1 MKRILYLL
9 CLALFC
15 AAAVPAQ
22 TNKKIKN
29 LQSQRTA
36 LKKRLNES
44 QQLLRSTN
52 KSVKSQLA
60 NLNILS
66 GQMEQQQKYIVG
78 IEGEVNVLNG
88 NIRQLTRELHKLQ
101 QDLADCKLKYSRSVM
116 YMYRNRSTQNKLMF
130 LFSSKNFSQMFRRL
144 RYVMDYAKYQRAQGE
159 VIKIKEKAV
168 QDKRNQ
174 LLGVQT
180 QKNTLL
186 AEGRRENARLEQQ
199 HREHQQIV
207 GELQKKQKQLQ
218 STIRQTQNRYASL
231 NKQIDRLI
239 QQEIAAAE
247 RRRKAEEARRE
258 AARRKAEAARKAE
271 EARRKAEAKKKERA
285 TASRSKSAS
294 KSKSTRSKSSSSTRS
309 KAAPEAPRFQEQ
321 SDEDRRLSNNFAANK
336 GRLPMPITGS
346 YVISSHFGQ
355 YKVAGLSGVSL
366 DNKGINIT
374 GRRGAQ
380 ARAVFSGEV
389 SAVFSFGGMINIL
402 VRHGSY
408 ISVYCNLSS
417 AAVHKGQQVSTRQ
430 VLGTVAPDASGNC
443 TLHFQ
448 LRRETTKLNPEA
460 WLGR

>member
-15 AAAVPAQ
+15 ATAVPAQ

-29 LQSQRTA
+29 LQSQRTE

-60 NLNILS
+60 NLNVLS
-66 GQMEQQQKYIVG
+66 GQIEQQQKYIVG

-88 NIRQLTRELHKLQ
+88 NIGQLTRELHKLQ
-101 QDLADCKLKYSRSVM
+101 QELADCKLKYSRSVM

-168 QDKRNQ
+168 HDKRNQ
-174 LLGVQT
+174 LLGVQA
-180 QKNTLL
+180 QKNALL
-186 AEGRRENARLEQQ
+186 AEGRKENERLEQQ

-218 STIRQTQNRYASL
+218 STISQTQRRYASL

-247 RRRKAEEARRE
+247 RRRKAE
-258 AARRKAEAARKAE
+258 AARKAE
-271 EARRKAEAKKKERA
+271 EARREAAAKKNRS
-285 TASRSKSAS
+285 ASS
-294 KSKSTRSKSSSSTRS
+294 KSKSSKSKSSSSSSRS
-309 KAAPEAPRFQEQ
+309 KSSTSTPRFQEQ
-321 SDEDRRLSNNFAANK
+321 SSEDRRLSNNFAANK

-346 YVISSHFGQ
+346 YVISSHYGQ

-374 GRRGAQ
+374 GRSGAQ
-380 ARAVFSGEV
+380 ARAVFNGEV

-417 AAVHKGQQVSTRQ
+417 ASVHKGQQVSTRQ
-430 VLGTVAPDASGNC
+430 VLGSVAPDASGNC

-448 LRRETTKLNPEA
+448 LRRETTKLNPES

>member
-15 AAAVPAQ
+15 ATAVPAQ

-29 LQSQRTA
+29 LQSQRTE

-60 NLNILS
+60 NLNVLS
-66 GQMEQQQKYIVG
+66 GQIEQQQKYIVG

-88 NIRQLTRELHKLQ
+88 NIGQLTRELHKLQ
-101 QDLADCKLKYSRSVM
+101 QELADCKLKYSRSVM

-168 QDKRNQ
+168 HDKRNQ
-174 LLGVQT
+174 LLGVQA
-180 QKNTLL
+180 QKNALL
-186 AEGRRENARLEQQ
+186 AEGRKENERLEQQ

-207 GELQKKQKQLQ
+207 GELQKKQKQLR
-218 STIRQTQNRYASL
+218 STISQTQRRYASL

-258 AARRKAEAARKAE
+258 AA
-271 EARRKAEAKKKERA
+271 AKKNRS
-285 TASRSKSAS
+285 ASS
-294 KSKSTRSKSSSSTRS
+294 KSKSSKSKSSSSSSRS
-309 KAAPEAPRFQEQ
+309 KSSTSTPRFQEQ
-321 SDEDRRLSNNFAANK
+321 SSEDRRLSNNFAANK

-346 YVISSHFGQ
+346 YVISSHYGQ

-374 GRRGAQ
+374 GRSGAQ
-380 ARAVFSGEV
+380 ARAVFNGEV

-417 AAVHKGQQVSTRQ
+417 ASVHKGQQVSTRQ
-430 VLGTVAPDASGNC
+430 VLGSVASDASGNC

-448 LRRETTKLNPEA
+448 LRRETTKLNPES

>member
-15 AAAVPAQ
+15 ATAVPAQ

-29 LQSQRTA
+29 LQSQRTE

-60 NLNILS
+60 NLNVLS
-66 GQMEQQQKYIVG
+66 GQIEQQQKYIVG

-88 NIRQLTRELHKLQ
+88 NIGQLTRELHKLQ
-101 QDLADCKLKYSRSVM
+101 QELADCKLKYSRSVM

-168 QDKRNQ
+168 HDKRNQ
-174 LLGVQT
+174 LLGVQA
-180 QKNTLL
+180 QKNALL
-186 AEGRRENARLEQQ
+186 AEGRKENERLEQQ

-218 STIRQTQNRYASL
+218 STISQTQRRYASL

-271 EARRKAEAKKKERA
+271 EARREAAAKKNR
-285 TASRSKSAS
+285 SAS
-294 KSKSTRSKSSSSTRS
+294 SKSKSSSSSSRS
-309 KAAPEAPRFQEQ
+309 KSSTSTPRFQEQ
-321 SDEDRRLSNNFAANK
+321 SSEDRRLSNNFAANK

-346 YVISSHFGQ
+346 YVISSHYGQ

-374 GRRGAQ
+374 GRSGAQ
-380 ARAVFSGEV
+380 ARAVFNGEV

-417 AAVHKGQQVSTRQ
+417 ASVHKGQQVSTRQ
-430 VLGTVAPDASGNC
+430 VLGSVAPDASGNC

-448 LRRETTKLNPEA
+448 LRRETTKLNPES

>member
-1 MKRILYLL
+1 MKKILYLL

-15 AAAVPAQ
+15 ATAVPAQ

-29 LQSQRTA
+29 LQSQRTE

-60 NLNILS
+60 NLNVLS
-66 GQMEQQQKYIVG
+66 GQIEQQQKYIVG

-88 NIRQLTRELHKLQ
+88 NIGQLTRELHKLQ
-101 QDLADCKLKYSRSVM
+101 QELADCKLKYSRSVM

-168 QDKRNQ
+168 HDKRNQ
-174 LLGVQT
+174 LLGVQA
-180 QKNTLL
+180 QKNALL
-186 AEGRRENARLEQQ
+186 AECRKENERLEQQ

-207 GELQKKQKQLQ
+207 GELQKKQKQLR
-218 STIRQTQNRYASL
+218 STISQTQRRYASL

-247 RRRKAEEARRE
+247 RRRKAE
-258 AARRKAEAARKAE
+258 AARKAE
-271 EARRKAEAKKKERA
+271 EARREAAAKKNRS
-285 TASRSKSAS
+285 ASS
-294 KSKSTRSKSSSSTRS
+294 KSKSSKSKSSSSSSRS
-309 KAAPEAPRFQEQ
+309 KSSTSTPRFQEQ
-321 SDEDRRLSNNFAANK
+321 SSEDRRLSNNFAANK

-346 YVISSHFGQ
+346 YVISSHYGQ

-366 DNKGINIT
+366 DNNGINIT
-374 GRRGAQ
+374 GRSGAQ
-380 ARAVFSGEV
+380 ARAVFNGEV

-417 AAVHKGQQVSTRQ
+417 ASVHKGQQVSTRQ
-430 VLGTVAPDASGNC
+430 VLGSVAPDASGNC

-448 LRRETTKLNPEA
+448 LRRETTKLNPES

>member
-15 AAAVPAQ
+15 ATAVPAQ

-29 LQSQRTA
+29 LQSQRTE

-60 NLNILS
+60 NLNVLS
-66 GQMEQQQKYIVG
+66 GQIEQQQKYIVG

-88 NIRQLTRELHKLQ
+88 NIGQLTRELHKLQ
-101 QDLADCKLKYSRSVM
+101 QELADCKLKYSRSVM

-168 QDKRNQ
+168 HDKRNQ
-174 LLGVQT
+174 LLGVQA
-180 QKNTLL
+180 QKNALL
-186 AEGRRENARLEQQ
+186 AEGRKENERLEQQ

-218 STIRQTQNRYASL
+218 STISQTQRRYASL

-271 EARRKAEAKKKERA
+271 EARREAAAKKNR
-285 TASRSKSAS
+285 SAS
-294 KSKSTRSKSSSSTRS
+294 SKSKSSSSSSRS
-309 KAAPEAPRFQEQ
+309 KSSTSTPRFQEQ
-321 SDEDRRLSNNFAANK
+321 SSEDRRLSNNFAVNK

-346 YVISSHFGQ
+346 YVISSHYGQ

-374 GRRGAQ
+374 GRSGAQ
-380 ARAVFSGEV
+380 ARAVFNGEV

-417 AAVHKGQQVSTRQ
+417 ASVHKGQQVSTRQ
-430 VLGTVAPDASGNC
+430 VLGSVAPDASGNC

-448 LRRETTKLNPEA
+448 LRRETTKLNPES

>member
-1 MKRILYLL
+1 MKKILYLL

-15 AAAVPAQ
+15 ATAVPAQ

-29 LQSQRTA
+29 LQSQRTE

-60 NLNILS
+60 NLNVLS
-66 GQMEQQQKYIVG
+66 GQIEQQQKYIVG

-88 NIRQLTRELHKLQ
+88 NIGQLTRELHKLQ
-101 QDLADCKLKYSRSVM
+101 QELADCKLKYSRSVM

-168 QDKRNQ
+168 HDKRNQ
-174 LLGVQT
+174 LLGVQA
-180 QKNTLL
+180 QKNALL
-186 AEGRRENARLEQQ
+186 AEGRKENERLEQQ

-218 STIRQTQNRYASL
+218 STISQTQRRYASL

-247 RRRKAEEARRE
+247 RRRKAKEPRGEPP
-258 AARRKAEAARKAE
+258 RRKAEAARKAE
-271 EARRKAEAKKKERA
+271 EARREAAAKKNRSASSKSKSSKSKSSSFS
-285 TASRSKSAS
+285 SRSKS
-294 KSKSTRSKSSSSTRS
+294 STST
-309 KAAPEAPRFQEQ
+309 PRFQEQ
-321 SDEDRRLSNNFAANK
+321 SSEDRRLSNNFAANK

-346 YVISSHFGQ
+346 YVISSHYGQ

-374 GRRGAQ
+374 GRSGAQ
-380 ARAVFSGEV
+380 ARAVFNGEV

-417 AAVHKGQQVSTRQ
+417 ASVHKGQQVSTRQ
-430 VLGTVAPDASGNC
+430 VLGSVAPDASGNC

-448 LRRETTKLNPEA
+448 LRRETTKLNPES

>member
-15 AAAVPAQ
+15 ATAVPAQ

-29 LQSQRTA
+29 LQSQRTE

-60 NLNILS
+60 NLNVLS
-66 GQMEQQQKYIVG
+66 GQIEQQQKYIVG

-88 NIRQLTRELHKLQ
+88 NIGQLTRELHKLQ
-101 QDLADCKLKYSRSVM
+101 QELADCKLKYSRSVM

-168 QDKRNQ
+168 HDKRNQ
-174 LLGVQT
+174 LLGVQA
-180 QKNTLL
+180 QKNALL
-186 AEGRRENARLEQQ
+186 AEGRKENERLEQQ

-207 GELQKKQKQLQ
+207 GELQKKQKQLR
-218 STIRQTQNRYASL
+218 STISQTQRRYASL

-271 EARRKAEAKKKERA
+271 EARREAAAKKNR
-285 TASRSKSAS
+285 SAS
-294 KSKSTRSKSSSSTRS
+294 SKSKSSSSSSRS
-309 KAAPEAPRFQEQ
+309 KSSTSTPRFQEQ
-321 SDEDRRLSNNFAANK
+321 SSEDRRLSNNFAANK

-346 YVISSHFGQ
+346 YVISSHYGQ

-374 GRRGAQ
+374 GRSGAQ
-380 ARAVFSGEV
+380 ARAVFNGEV

-417 AAVHKGQQVSTRQ
+417 ASVHKGQQVSTRQ
-430 VLGTVAPDASGNC
+430 VLGSVAPDASGNC

-448 LRRETTKLNPEA
+448 LRRETTKLNPES

>member
-15 AAAVPAQ
+15 ATAVPAQ

-29 LQSQRTA
+29 LQSQRTE

-60 NLNILS
+60 NLNVLS
-66 GQMEQQQKYIVG
+66 GQIEQQQKYIVG

-88 NIRQLTRELHKLQ
+88 NIGQLTRELHKLQ
-101 QDLADCKLKYSRSVM
+101 QELADCKLKYSRSVM

-168 QDKRNQ
+168 HDKRNQ
-174 LLGVQT
+174 LLGVQA
-180 QKNTLL
+180 QKNALL
-186 AEGRRENARLEQQ
+186 AEGRKENERLEQQ

-218 STIRQTQNRYASL
+218 STISQTQRRYASL

-258 AARRKAEAARKAE
+258 AARRKAE
-271 EARRKAEAKKKERA
+271 EARREAAAKKNRS
-285 TASRSKSAS
+285 ASS
-294 KSKSTRSKSSSSTRS
+294 KSKSSKSKSSSSSSRS
-309 KAAPEAPRFQEQ
+309 KSSTSTPRFQEQ
-321 SDEDRRLSNNFAANK
+321 SSEDRRLSNNFAANK

-346 YVISSHFGQ
+346 YVISSHYGQ

-374 GRRGAQ
+374 GRSGAQ
-380 ARAVFSGEV
+380 ARAVFNGEV

-417 AAVHKGQQVSTRQ
+417 ASVHKGQQVSTRQ
-430 VLGTVAPDASGNC
+430 VLGSVAPDASGNC

-448 LRRETTKLNPEA
+448 LRRETTKLNPES

>member
-15 AAAVPAQ
+15 ATAVPAQ

-29 LQSQRTA
+29 LQSQRTE

-60 NLNILS
+60 NLNVLS
-66 GQMEQQQKYIVG
+66 GQIEQQQKYIVG

-88 NIRQLTRELHKLQ
+88 NIGQLTRELHKLQ
-101 QDLADCKLKYSRSVM
+101 QELADCKLKYSRSVM

-168 QDKRNQ
+168 HDKRNQ
-174 LLGVQT
+174 LLGVQA
-180 QKNTLL
+180 QKNALL
-186 AEGRRENARLEQQ
+186 AEGRKENERLEQQ

-218 STIRQTQNRYASL
+218 STISQTQRRYASL

-247 RRRKAEEARRE
+247 AARKAEEARRE
-258 AARRKAEAARKAE
+258 AA
-271 EARRKAEAKKKERA
+271 AKKNRS
-285 TASRSKSAS
+285 ASS
-294 KSKSTRSKSSSSTRS
+294 KSKSSKSKSSSSSSRS
-309 KAAPEAPRFQEQ
+309 KSSTSTPRFQEQ
-321 SDEDRRLSNNFAANK
+321 SSEDRRLSNNFAANK

-346 YVISSHFGQ
+346 YVISSHYGQ

-374 GRRGAQ
+374 GRSGAQ
-380 ARAVFSGEV
+380 ARAVFNGEV

-417 AAVHKGQQVSTRQ
+417 ASVHKGQQVSTRQ
-430 VLGTVAPDASGNC
+430 VLGSVAPDASGNC

-448 LRRETTKLNPEA
+448 LRRETTKLNPES

>member
-9 CLALFC
+9 CLVLFC
-15 AAAVPAQ
+15 ATAVPAQ

-29 LQSQRTA
+29 LQSQRTE

-44 QQLLRSTN
+44 QRLLRSTSKN
-52 KSVKSQLA
+52 VKSQLA
-60 NLNILS
+60 NLNVLS
-66 GQMEQQQKYIVG
+66 GQIEQQQKYIVG

-88 NIRQLTRELHKLQ
+88 NISQLTRELHKLQ
-101 QDLADCKLKYSRSVM
+101 QELADCKLKYSRSVM

-159 VIKIKEKAV
+159 VIRIKEKAV

-174 LLGVQT
+174 LLGVQA
-180 QKNTLL
+180 QKSALL
-186 AEGRRENARLEQQ
+186 AEGRKESQLLEQQ

-218 STIRQTQNRYASL
+218 GTISQTKRRYASL

-247 RRRKAEEARRE
+247 RRRKAEAARRE

-271 EARRKAEAKKKERA
+271 EARRAEASKKGRSTSSK
-285 TASRSKSAS
+285 SRSTK
-294 KSKSTRSKSSSSTRS
+294 KSSSASRKE
-309 KAAPEAPRFQEQ
+309 KAETLRFQEQ
-321 SDEDRRLSNNFAANK
+321 SNADRRLSNNFAANK
-336 GRLPMPITGS
+336 GRLPMPITGP
-346 YVISSHFGQ
+346 YVISSHYGQ

-374 GRRGAQ
+374 GRSGAQ
-380 ARAVFSGEV
+380 ARAVFNGEV

-417 AAVHKGQQVSTRQ
+417 ASVHKGQQVSTRQ
-430 VLGTVAPDASGNC
+430 VLGSVAPDASGNC

-448 LRRETTKLNPEA
+448 LRRETTKLNPES

>member
-9 CLALFC
+9 CLVLFC
-15 AAAVPAQ
+15 ATAVPAQ

-29 LQSQRTA
+29 LQSQRTE

-60 NLNILS
+60 NLNVLS
-66 GQMEQQQKYIVG
+66 GQIEQQQKYIVG

-88 NIRQLTRELHKLQ
+88 NIGQLTRELHKLQ
-101 QDLADCKLKYSRSVM
+101 QELADCKLKYSRSVM

-168 QDKRNQ
+168 HDKRNQ
-174 LLGVQT
+174 LLGVQA
-180 QKNTLL
+180 QKNALL
-186 AEGRRENARLEQQ
+186 AEGRKENERLEQQ

-207 GELQKKQKQLQ
+207 GELQKKQKQLR
-218 STIRQTQNRYASL
+218 STISQTQRRYASL

-271 EARRKAEAKKKERA
+271 EARREAAAKKNRS
-285 TASRSKSAS
+285 ASS
-294 KSKSTRSKSSSSTRS
+294 KSKSSKSKSSSSSSRS
-309 KAAPEAPRFQEQ
+309 KSSTSTPRFQEQ
-321 SDEDRRLSNNFAANK
+321 SSEDRRLSNNFAANK

-346 YVISSHFGQ
+346 YVISSHYGQ

-374 GRRGAQ
+374 GRSGAQ
-380 ARAVFSGEV
+380 ARAVFNGEV

-417 AAVHKGQQVSTRQ
+417 ASVHKGQQVSTRQ
-430 VLGTVAPDASGNC
+430 VLGSVAPDASGNC

-448 LRRETTKLNPEA
+448 LRRETTKLNPES

>member
-15 AAAVPAQ
+15 ATAVPAQ

-29 LQSQRTA
+29 LQSQRTE

-60 NLNILS
+60 NLNVLS
-66 GQMEQQQKYIVG
+66 GQIEQQQKYIVG

-88 NIRQLTRELHKLQ
+88 NIGQLTRELHKLQ
-101 QDLADCKLKYSRSVM
+101 QELADCKLKYSRSVM

-168 QDKRNQ
+168 HDKRNQ
-174 LLGVQT
+174 LLGVQA
-180 QKNTLL
+180 QKNALL
-186 AEGRRENARLEQQ
+186 AEGRKENERLEQQ

-207 GELQKKQKQLQ
+207 GELQKKQKQLR
-218 STIRQTQNRYASL
+218 STISQTQRRYASL

-258 AARRKAEAARKAE
+258 AA
-271 EARRKAEAKKKERA
+271 AKKNRS
-285 TASRSKSAS
+285 ASS
-294 KSKSTRSKSSSSTRS
+294 KSKSSKSKSSKSKSSSSSSRS
-309 KAAPEAPRFQEQ
+309 KSSTSTPRFQEQ
-321 SDEDRRLSNNFAANK
+321 SSEDRRLSNNFAANK

-346 YVISSHFGQ
+346 YVISSHYGQ

-374 GRRGAQ
+374 GPPPGPC
-380 ARAVFSGEV
+380 ST
-389 SAVFSFGGMINIL
+389 
-402 VRHGSY
+402 VRFRPYSP
-408 ISVYCNLSS
+408 L
-417 AAVHKGQQVSTRQ
+417 A
-430 VLGTVAPDASGNC
+430 
-443 TLHFQ
+443 
-448 LRRETTKLNPEA
+448 E
-460 WLGR
+460 

>member
-1 MKRILYLL
+1 MKKILYLL

-15 AAAVPAQ
+15 ATAVPAQ

-29 LQSQRTA
+29 LQSQRTE

-60 NLNILS
+60 NLNVLS
-66 GQMEQQQKYIVG
+66 GQIEQQQKYIVG

-88 NIRQLTRELHKLQ
+88 NIGQLTRELHKLQ
-101 QDLADCKLKYSRSVM
+101 QELADCKLKYSRSVM

-168 QDKRNQ
+168 HDKRNQ
-174 LLGVQT
+174 LLGVQA
-180 QKNTLL
+180 QKNALL
-186 AEGRRENARLEQQ
+186 AEGRKENERLEQQ

-218 STIRQTQNRYASL
+218 STISQTQRRYASL

-258 AARRKAEAARKAE
+258 AA
-271 EARRKAEAKKKERA
+271 AKKNRS
-285 TASRSKSAS
+285 ASS
-294 KSKSTRSKSSSSTRS
+294 KSKSSKSKSSSSSSRS
-309 KAAPEAPRFQEQ
+309 KSSTSTPRFQEQ
-321 SDEDRRLSNNFAANK
+321 SSEDRRLSNNFAANK

-346 YVISSHFGQ
+346 YVISSHYGQ

-374 GRRGAQ
+374 GRSGAQ
-380 ARAVFSGEV
+380 ARAVFNGEV

-417 AAVHKGQQVSTRQ
+417 ASVHKGQQVSTRQ
-430 VLGTVAPDASGNC
+430 VLGSVAPDASGNC

-448 LRRETTKLNPEA
+448 LRRETTKLNPES

>member
-15 AAAVPAQ
+15 ATAVPAQ

-29 LQSQRTA
+29 LQSQRTE

-60 NLNILS
+60 NLNVLS
-66 GQMEQQQKYIVG
+66 GQIEQQQKYIVG

-88 NIRQLTRELHKLQ
+88 NIGQLTRELHKLQ
-101 QDLADCKLKYSRSVM
+101 QELADCKLKYSRSVM

-168 QDKRNQ
+168 HDKRNQ
-174 LLGVQT
+174 LLGVQA
-180 QKNTLL
+180 QKNALL
-186 AEGRRENARLEQQ
+186 AEGRKENERLEQQ

-218 STIRQTQNRYASL
+218 STISQTQRRYASL

-258 AARRKAEAARKAE
+258 AA
-271 EARRKAEAKKKERA
+271 AKKNRS
-285 TASRSKSAS
+285 ASS
-294 KSKSTRSKSSSSTRS
+294 KSKSSKSKSSSSSSRS
-309 KAAPEAPRFQEQ
+309 KSSTSTPRFQEQ
-321 SDEDRRLSNNFAANK
+321 SSEDRRLSNNFAANK

-346 YVISSHFGQ
+346 YVISSHYGQ

-374 GRRGAQ
+374 GRSGAQ
-380 ARAVFSGEV
+380 ARAVFNGEV

-417 AAVHKGQQVSTRQ
+417 ASVHKGQQVSTRQ
-430 VLGTVAPDASGNC
+430 VLGSVAPDASGNC

-448 LRRETTKLNPEA
+448 LRRETTKLNPES

>member
-15 AAAVPAQ
+15 ATAVPAQ

-29 LQSQRTA
+29 LQSQRTE

-60 NLNILS
+60 NLNVLS
-66 GQMEQQQKYIVG
+66 GQIEQQQKYIVG

-88 NIRQLTRELHKLQ
+88 NIGQLTRELHKLQ
-101 QDLADCKLKYSRSVM
+101 QELADCKLKYSRSVM

-168 QDKRNQ
+168 HDKRNQ
-174 LLGVQT
+174 LLGVQA
-180 QKNTLL
+180 QKNALL
-186 AEGRRENARLEQQ
+186 AEGRKENERLEQQ

-207 GELQKKQKQLQ
+207 GELQKKQKQLR
-218 STIRQTQNRYASL
+218 STISQTQRRYASL

-258 AARRKAEAARKAE
+258 AARRKAE
-271 EARRKAEAKKKERA
+271 EARREAAAKKNRS
-285 TASRSKSAS
+285 ASS
-294 KSKSTRSKSSSSTRS
+294 KSKSSKSKSSSSSSRS
-309 KAAPEAPRFQEQ
+309 KSSTSTPRFQEQ
-321 SDEDRRLSNNFAANK
+321 SSEDRRLSNNFAANK

-346 YVISSHFGQ
+346 YVISSHYGQ

-374 GRRGAQ
+374 GRSGAQ
-380 ARAVFSGEV
+380 ARAVFNGEV

-417 AAVHKGQQVSTRQ
+417 ASVHKGQQVSTRQ
-430 VLGTVAPDASGNC
+430 VLGSVAPDASGNC

-448 LRRETTKLNPEA
+448 LRRETTKLNPES